1 MRTLQVFPIGGTALL
16 EQLRSVG
23 LSGISCNRKDYG
35 THVSVSTV
43 WLCLNDGTVLRFQPE
58 MHDLEGWDE
67 VGTLEIERVELSGV
81 VSPFVKLGG
90 QWQHVATIE
99 KLVISEPGYFSA
111 ESGLKITNH
120 EQEIIIICNNAA
132 PYELALSAPTIHD
145 PFNPEYPLERY
156 VVCPVFLE

>member
-1 MRTLQVFPIGGTALL
+1 
-16 EQLRSVG
+16 
-23 LSGISCNRKDYG
+23 
-35 THVSVSTV
+35 
-43 WLCLNDGTVLRFQPE
+43 

-81 VSPFVKLGG
+81 VSPFVKLGD
-90 QWQHVATIE
+90 QWKHVATIE

-132 PYELALSAPTIHD
+132 PYELALSAPTTHD

-156 VVCPVFLE
+156 VACPVFLE